1 MRDMAGE
8 DAPAAR
14 PGRETTGG
22 LALAAAIV
30 AAGFIGSRLLGVVRT
45 VVIARVFGASPELDA
60 YNVAFRIPDLIFQ
73 VLAGATLGS
82 AFIPV
87 FARKFE
93 REGSEAAWLLAARVL
108 NLVVLATAALCAAA
122 FLAAPALVPLLA
134 PGLGDDIGRS
144 AELTETAVRLTR
156 LMLISTLLFAASG
169 MLTGMLNGRERFLA
183 PALAPML
190 YNLGII
196 FGAAALGE
204 RWGVDGLAAGVVL
217 GAAMHLAVQV
227 PPVMAA
233 GFRPRA
239 VLGWGEPAVTEVVRL
254 MGPRVIGLAAAQ
266 LNFVVTGFFASR
278 VGASAIS
285 TVTYAWLLA
294 GLPLALFGMAL
305 STAVFPRLAGHA
317 AREELDELGRTVSRV
332 LRLILFLTVPAAI
345 GLALLR
351 EPVVVLLLE
360 RGAFTRS
367 DSLLT
372 AAALGWY
379 CLGIVPQ
386 AGIEIHS
393 RGFYALGDTRTPVA
407 LAVVAVAANLLMAA
421 LLWEPYGVQGL
432 AFAVSSASWLE
443 WLGLYALYLRRTGWR
458 AAPELGALA
467 RVAVAGALMAI
478 VVALVAGLANPTG
491 SLGAALTV
499 MLAAGIGAAAY
510 AAAALALGVDELR
523 ELLGRAARLARAR

>member
-1 MRDMAGE
+1 MRGMAGE
-8 DAPAAR
+8 DVAPA
-14 PGRETTGG
+14 GRTGERAGG

-45 VVIARVFGASPELDA
+45 IVIAKVFGASPELDA
-60 YNVAFRIPDLIFQ
+60 YNVAFRVPDLIFQ

-87 FARKFE
+87 FARTFE
-93 REGSEAAWLLAARVL
+93 REGAQAAWLLAARVL
-108 NLVVLATAALCAAA
+108 NLVVVATALLCAAA
-122 FLAAPALVPLLA
+122 FVAAPVLVPLLA

-144 AELTETAVRLTR
+144 AELTGKAVTLTR
-156 LMLISTLLFAASG
+156 VMLASTLLFAASG

-204 RWGVDGLAAGVVL
+204 RWGVNGLAVGVVL
-217 GAAMHLAVQV
+217 GAAMHLGVQV
-227 PPVMAA
+227 PPLLAA

-239 VLGWGEPAVTEVVRL
+239 VLGWSDPAVREVARL

-266 LNFVVTGFFASR
+266 FNFVVTGFFASR

-317 AREELDELGRTVSRV
+317 AREDLDELGRTVSRV
-332 LRLILFLTVPAAI
+332 LRLIMVLTVPAAI

-360 RGAFTRS
+360 RGAFTRA

-421 LLWEPYGVQGL
+421 LLWEPYGVRGL
-432 AFAVSSASWLE
+432 AFAVGAASWLE
-443 WLGLYALYLRRTGWR
+443 WLGLYALYLRRTGWQ

-467 RVAVAGALMAI
+467 RVALAGAVMALP
-478 VVALVAGLANPTG
+478 VALIAGLWRPGGMANALATVL
-491 SLGAALTV
+491 LGAT
-499 MLAAGIGAAAY
+499 IGGAVY
-510 AAAALALGVDELR
+510 AAAALALGVDEAR
-523 ELLGRAARLARAR
+523 DLLGRAVRLARAR